1 MVFTITE
8 DYSRA
13 ESIFD
18 FFNNRIN
25 SELNNGVG
33 GFSQFRDRNGI
44 PNNHRWLGDNAW
56 LLIAL
61 NNYKSFT
68 GSSRY
73 NLLSEQIKNWI
84 LSLQDSDGG
93 FFSGYGSDGA
103 FLNYKVTEGNIDV
116 YNAVLGYDSSY
127 NKLLQFLGADRWNSN
142 NGNLMAWPE
151 NPKYRY
157 ALDNH
162 SWAYL
167 IFKDYPIN
175 TLSSANRFKCIQ
187 TASINGNTINGY
199 DTDEDR
205 DAVFIEGTGQMA
217 LAFTL
222 SGQKELSDFYL
233 KELFKLKISSTMHT
247 NASGLPYSSNL
258 GTAYGDAPLWFGADT
273 KIAISSNAWYLF
285 TKYQFNPFAVGI
297 KTSVPKK
304 DQFWLN

>member
-93 FFSGYGSDGA
+93 FFRVMGA
-103 FLNYKVTEGNIDV
+103 ME
-116 YNAVLGYDSSY
+116 
-127 NKLLQFLGADRWNSN
+127 
-142 NGNLMAWPE
+142 
-151 NPKYRY
+151 
-157 ALDNH
+157 
-162 SWAYL
+162 
-167 IFKDYPIN
+167 
-175 TLSSANRFKCIQ
+175 
-187 TASINGNTINGY
+187 
-199 DTDEDR
+199 
-205 DAVFIEGTGQMA
+205 
-217 LAFTL
+217 
-222 SGQKELSDFYL
+222 
-233 KELFKLKISSTMHT
+233 
-247 NASGLPYSSNL
+247 
-258 GTAYGDAPLWFGADT
+258 
-273 KIAISSNAWYLF
+273 
-285 TKYQFNPFAVGI
+285 PF
-297 KTSVPKK
+297 
-304 DQFWLN
+304 